1 MLTNMAT
8 KNQGNPNTTQMTH
21 NTDRSP
27 KEGCPDFSSSAS
39 ATTVK
44 LLGELGRRFGR
55 VHHFHLSTH
64 AEAFKALAANFPDFW
79 GYLLEASD
87 RGIGYK
93 AIASSDS
100 TGFVYLDEKSFNFPS
115 MQTLIIAPVPCGSG
129 GVGRIIAGA
138 ALIGLAGPL
147 GGLGILGLTATNF
160 TLVGAALLL
169 SGVSQLLSPVPKAP
183 KTTED
188 KSRNSFLFNGVTN
201 TSAPG
206 YPIAIV
212 YGQHLV
218 GSSVISSGITT
229 SQIS

>member
-1 MLTNMAT
+1 MLTI
-8 KNQGNPNTTQMTH
+8 
-21 NTDRSP
+21 
-27 KEGCPDFSSSAS
+27 
-39 ATTVK
+39 VK
-44 LLGELGRRFGR
+44 LLGELGQRFGR
-55 VHHFHLSTH
+55 IHQFHLTTH

-93 AIASSDS
+93 ALASSDCREF
-100 TGFVYLDEKSFNFPS
+100 TYLDEKSFNFPS
-115 MQTLIIAPVPCGSG
+115 METLIIAPVPCGSG

-169 SGVSQLLSPVPKAP
+169 SGVSQLLSPTP
-183 KTTED
+183 KTPKED
-188 KSRNSFLFNGVTN
+188 KSRNSFIFNGVTN

-206 YPIAIV
+206 NCIPV
-212 YGQHLV
+212 CYGCHLV
-218 GSSVISSGITT
+218 GSAVISAGITT
-229 SQIS
+229 SQIT